1 MARAPF
7 RLLFAAP
14 AVAMLL
20 SGCDIKVDDGG
31 EISLDVSRGKAS
43 DDWVRSYTLPK
54 DGRFEIANQ
63 NGEIQVKGTTGTEVR
78 VTAHREVHAGSD
90 EEAQRRLKA
99 LKMREDV
106 SADRVVIEARQ
117 DDGEGPR
124 FGRGLGVRWEIEVP
138 DGLSLTVKTMNG
150 TVRLD
155 DVDGRI
161 TAATTNGNV
170 SGTGVSGTV
179 QGSSVNGSVSMKLE
193 ALSGDVR
200 LQTVNGSV
208 RLEVPATVNAELD
221 ATTVNGGVSVDD
233 KLGLADVSTNRGQF
247 GPATSIRGRLNKGGP
262 RVTLQTTNGGVRVST
277 PGGGEDDDERGERRR
292 ERREMNNLR
301 GRGGPGF

>member
-1 MARAPF
+1 
-7 RLLFAAP
+7 
-14 AVAMLL
+14 
-20 SGCDIKVDDGG
+20 
-31 EISLDVSRGKAS
+31 
-43 DDWVRSYTLPK
+43 
-54 DGRFEIANQ
+54 
-63 NGEIQVKGTTGTEVR
+63 
-78 VTAHREVHAGSD
+78 VHAGSD

-106 SADRVVIEARQ
+106 SADRVVIEAQQ
-117 DDGEGPR
+117 DEEGPR
-124 FGRGLGVRWEIEVP
+124 FGRGVGIRWEVEVP
-138 DGLSLTVKTMNG
+138 DGLTVTVKTMNG
-150 TVRLD
+150 PVRLN
-155 DVDGRI
+155 DVAGRI

-170 SGTGVSGTV
+170 SGTGVSGAV

-208 RLEVPATVNAELD
+208 RLEMPATVDADLD

-233 KLGLADVSTNRGQF
+233 KLGLADVSANRGAF
-247 GPATSIRGRLNKGGP
+247 GPATNIRGRLNKGGP

-277 PGGGEDDDERGERRR
+277 PGTGEDDDDRGERRR
-292 ERREMNNLR
+292 ERRELNGLR